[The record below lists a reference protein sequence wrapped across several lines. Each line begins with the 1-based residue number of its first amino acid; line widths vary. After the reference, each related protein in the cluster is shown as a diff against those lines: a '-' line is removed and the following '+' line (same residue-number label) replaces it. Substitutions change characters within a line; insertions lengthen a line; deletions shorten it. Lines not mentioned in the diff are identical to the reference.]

1 MRPAVGAGLA
11 ALLTLVLVACGGA
24 VSGGTPGETTPGGG
38 IAAQGSCALAVR
50 YQGSLYE
57 ASGVGVAPREGPS
70 AGTGVLPGCD
80 HGDGASSDEEIE
92 LATIAGVS
100 PDVALV
106 WPGHTDVVFVRREVT
121 LPPEVEALLHA
132 PTCDP
137 GDEPIDLSGPWLGI
151 IGTDGRGEPRP
162 PYGLELFVESASV
175 PRYERAF
182 LTVRVPTSL
191 GTPLKRADIKSSLWE
206 GGTISVRVGCGDQ
219 GAYLAESITAEP
231 PQ

>member
-137 GDEPIDLSGPWLGI
+137 GDEPIDLS
-151 IGTDGRGEPRP
+151 
-162 PYGLELFVESASV
+162 
-175 PRYERAF
+175 
-182 LTVRVPTSL
+182 SL